1 MNPSEAATTSPLR
14 GTVVAIPVQV
24 GDTVSTTTGVA
35 VVESM
40 KMEHIVRAES
50 AGHVTAIAV
59 NIGDTVDVSQP
70 LVYIDPR
77 ADTGPA
83 TAADAGPD
91 LDRIRPELAEALARI
106 AGTLDA
112 GRPDAVAKRHAQGR
126 LTIRESLDRL
136 LDDGSFV
143 EYGGLTIAAQ
153 RLRRQVDDLIAKTP
167 ADGLLTGTGTVD
179 GLPVAVLAY
188 DYTVLAGTQGLHN
201 HQKTDRLLELAARQ
215 RLPLVLFAEGGG
227 GRPGDTDTSAVA
239 LLTVT
244 SFRMMAK
251 LSGTVPTVAVVAG
264 YCFAGNAAL
273 AGSCDVIIGTEGSS
287 LGMGGPAMIEGG
299 GLGTVAPQDVGPMD
313 VQWANG
319 VLGRLA
325 ADDAAA
331 IDDARHYLSFFNP
344 AVAAAQPPAD
354 QRLLRHLVPE
364 NRLRVYDVR
373 PIIETLADPGS
384 VLELRGGF
392 GAGVITA
399 LARIEGTAVGLL
411 ANNSQHLGGAIDADA
426 ADKATDFLALCDA
439 HRLPVVSLCDTP
451 GFMVGPDAEKTAT
464 VRRFGA
470 MFRAGATL
478 SVPMVLVVLRKAYG
492 LGAMAMAGGDMH
504 APIATLS
511 WPTGE
516 FGGMG
521 LEGAVR
527 LGFRK
532 ELDAIADPAERE
544 QAYQNLVAAAYE
556 QGKALN
562 IASVFE
568 IDAVI
573 DPATTRATIT
583 AALNHHC

>member
-1 MNPSEAATTSPLR
+1 VNSSDSATTSPLR

-24 GDTVSTTTGVA
+24 GDTVSTATGVA

-40 KMEHIVRAES
+40 KMEHIVRAEA
-50 AGHVTAIAV
+50 AGQVTAIAV
-59 NIGDTVDVSQP
+59 DVGDTVDVSQP
-70 LVYIDPR
+70 LVYVDPR
-77 ADTGPA
+77 ADAEPA

-91 LDRIRPELAEALARI
+91 LGRIRPELAEVLARI
-106 AGTLDA
+106 DGTLDA

-126 LTIRESLDRL
+126 LTIRESLARL

-153 RLRRQVDDLIAKTP
+153 RLRRPVDDLIAKTP

-251 LSGTVPTVAVVAG
+251 LSGTVPTVAIVAG

-299 GLGTVAPQDVGPMD
+299 GLGVVAPQDVGPMD
-313 VQWANG
+313 VHWANG
-319 VLGRLA
+319 VLGRLV

-344 AVAAAQPPAD
+344 SVTPAAPATD
-354 QRLLRHLVPE
+354 QRVLRHLVPE
-364 NRLRVYDVR
+364 NRLHAYDVR
-373 PIIETLADPGS
+373 PIIEALADPES
-384 VLELRGGF
+384 VFELRGGF
-392 GAGVITA
+392 GAGVVTA
-399 LARIEGTAVGLL
+399 LARIDGIAVGVL

-426 ADKATDFLALCDA
+426 ADKAADFLTLCDS
-439 HRLPVVSLCDTP
+439 HGLPIISLCDTP

-470 MFRAGATL
+470 LFQAGARL

-527 LGFRK
+527 LGYRK

-544 QAYQNLVAAAYE
+544 HAYQNLVAAAYE
-556 QGKALN
+556 HGKALN

-568 IDAVI
+568 IDSVI
-573 DPATTRATIT
+573 DPADSRATIT
-583 AALNHHC
+583 AALAHRL